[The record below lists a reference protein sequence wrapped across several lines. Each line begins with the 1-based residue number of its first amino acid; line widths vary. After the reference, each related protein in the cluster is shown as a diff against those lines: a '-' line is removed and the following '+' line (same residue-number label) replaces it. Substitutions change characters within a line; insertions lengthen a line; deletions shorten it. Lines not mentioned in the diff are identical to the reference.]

1 MMGISHNHHQKMNTT
16 MTDEEELAALEKE
29 INSETEI
36 VSTIPVLLF
45 GLGIIYT
52 QNKKADYI
60 TPTLAFLLLAI
71 LFGSLLPQLAK
82 HMVFDH
88 NNLARM
94 FVIEEIIFS
103 FIAIAFGLIIASVIV
118 PLYMLF
124 NSIVK

>member
-1 MMGISHNHHQKMNTT
+1 MLGISHNHHQKMNTT

-52 QNKKADYI
+52 QNKNADYI
-60 TPTLAFLLLAI
+60 THTLVFLLLAI

-82 HMVFDH
+82 HLVFDH

-124 NSIVK
+124 NSIAK